1 MKKEGTKL
9 GSGAYGSVYPA
20 SHSGKKYAIK
30 RNYADHK
37 LDGIG
42 PYREADSL
50 STFRHH
56 PLFIYTEYI
65 FLHPPFDSAMS
76 PIPPKNKQKD
86 DIMHFA
92 FEMAKHDLFH
102 EIHQASIVDY
112 SDHAYF
118 IAQLFLGLE
127 YMHARGR
134 IHRDVKPSN
143 LLIVANTV
151 VNPKYGKPVPA
162 RILKISD
169 FGMSKVHT
177 YQGNDTPRASTSWY
191 RAPEVIIGACAGPQ
205 KYGFKSD
212 IWSAMLTVFE
222 MFSRKP
228 LLYSCADDPSVLM
241 NALVRGLP
249 DIISTYE
256 YNKLEKRG
264 TAGVK
269 VVINTTDMNRYT
281 SFREKI
287 GLNMKDQHIKSFEA
301 CTGCSFDLLIDLI
314 TRGVSFDEDKRPTA
328 TEVLKH
334 SFFDPIRWYIDE
346 MRKLH
351 PPKPEADTY
360 LRIHKCPE
368 RKWAMDIAQR
378 VFQKRG
384 SITFYS
390 DRLLFQGIDLFDR
403 YLESIFLNK
412 EEMDKKA
419 TEAAALAAS
428 LSALSASTTSS
439 TDGDKGKATT
449 TSPSSSGEAT
459 GIQTPTEKK
468 SSPSPILPSPTP
480 SLPVISAETSVRSL
494 IRPVE
499 SAGQRTLGGASSPGV
514 SAEEKGTILNRDT
527 AESNFVFCLY
537 ISLKYFPHNLLSYSF
552 AEFIKATGLE
562 DVSSGKMGS
571 VSMVLNSNAFERKF
585 ASEILHYKIYR
596 ETAYEAA
603 DKYSVILNQ
612 SMVSSLLSFI
622 SQYSSSSPVSGKDIF
637 DAFTK
642 ANLSSYDQMKKIP
655 PHVPVSVGSAART
668 DTKTSPSKTAQPPLW
683 HPQPPRQYAGPTIYP
698 PKAAQPVISYS
709 QTQYQPRTVSYP
721 QQTQMSY
728 MPFSQP
734 VAYTTSYPSFAPT
747 PYQSY
752 NVPLRLPHVAT
763 GVVPAGRYGG

>member
-1 MKKEGTKL
+1 MKKDGDKL

-20 SHSGKKYAIK
+20 SYCGKKYAIK
-30 RNYADHK
+30 RNYADYK

-56 PLFIYTEYI
+56 PLFIHTEYI

-143 LLIVANTV
+143 LLIVTNTTI
-151 VNPKYGKPVPA
+151 NPKFGKPVPA

-212 IWSAMLTVFE
+212 VWSAMLTVFE

-287 GLNMKDQHIKSFEA
+287 GLNMKEQHIKSFEA

-314 TRGVSFDEDKRPTA
+314 TKGVSFDEDKRPTA

-346 MRKLH
+346 VRKLH
-351 PPKPEADTY
+351 PPKSEVDTY

-378 VFQKRG
+378 VFQKRS

-412 EEMDKKA
+412 EQIDKKA
-419 TEAAALAAS
+419 AEAAALTAS
-428 LSALSASTTSS
+428 LSASSVPTTPSQETEGAVKASTSGVTGQTPVTEKKNSPPS
-439 TDGDKGKATT
+439 PSIAP
-449 TSPSSSGEAT
+449 PSSSPTISSLTRSSSMESTGE
-459 GIQTPTEKK
+459 E
-468 SSPSPILPSPTP
+468 
-480 SLPVISAETSVRSL
+480 R
-494 IRPVE
+494 
-499 SAGQRTLGGASSPGV
+499 
-514 SAEEKGTILNRDT
+514 GTILGRDA

-571 VSMVLNSNAFERKF
+571 VSMVLNSNSFEKKF
-585 ASEILHYKIYR
+585 ASEILRYKIYR

-603 DKYSVILNQ
+603 DKYNIILNHT
-612 SMVSSLLSFI
+612 MVSSLLSFI

-642 ANLSSYDQMKKIP
+642 ANHTSYDQMKDMKKIP
-655 PHVPVSVGSAART
+655 QPTSVSVGVTPRT
-668 DTKTSPSKTAQPPLW
+668 DVKTAPVKTVQPPLW
-683 HPQPPRQYAGPTIYP
+683 HPQPPRQFTAPSIFPSKATQPT
-698 PKAAQPVISYS
+698 ISYS
-709 QTQYQPRTVSYP
+709 QPQYQPRTVSYP
-721 QQTQMSY
+721 QQAQMPYIPPAQSISY
-728 MPFSQP
+728 S
-734 VAYTTSYPSFAPT
+734 TSYPSFTPV

-752 NVPLRLPHVAT
+752 NVPFRLPHVST
-763 GVVPAGRYGG
+763 GMVLPGGIR